1 MHTHSR
7 PALHALL
14 GPALGRRRGFQLRE
28 WLSAFV
34 GRIASSARKRRDY
47 RILMEMDDHL
57 LKDIGLTRD
66 QAMSAWIRE
75 SVFRTDGR

>member
-14 GPALGRRRGFQLRE
+14 GPALSRQRGFSLRD

-34 GRIASSARKRRDY
+34 GRIVTSARKRRDY
-47 RILMEMDDHL
+47 RILMEMDEHL

-66 QAMSAWIRE
+66 QVMAAWIKE
-75 SVFRTDGR
+75 SVFRSDGR

>member
-14 GPALGRRRGFQLRE
+14 GPALSRNRGLSLRD
-28 WLSAFV
+28 WLYAFV
-34 GRIASSARKRRDY
+34 GRIAISARKRRDY

-57 LKDIGLTRD
+57 LKDIGVTRD
-66 QAMSAWIRE
+66 QVMAAWIRE
-75 SVFRTDGR
+75 TVFRTDGR

>member
-7 PALHALL
+7 PALHAVL
-14 GPALGRRRGFQLRE
+14 GPALSRRRGFSLRDR
-28 WLSAFV
+28 LSAFV
-34 GRIASSARKRRDY
+34 GRIVISARKRRDY

-57 LKDIGLTRD
+57 LKDIGVTRD
-66 QAMSAWIRE
+66 QVMNAWIRE